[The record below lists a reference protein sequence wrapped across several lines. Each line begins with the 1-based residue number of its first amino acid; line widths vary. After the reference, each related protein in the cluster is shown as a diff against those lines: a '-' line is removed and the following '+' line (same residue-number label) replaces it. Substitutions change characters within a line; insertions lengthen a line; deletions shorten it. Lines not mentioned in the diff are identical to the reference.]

1 MMKRIKYLAKV
12 LLGLLITALLLWI
25 LLPKT
30 SISDII
36 KSASSFSFW
45 VILASF
51 LLYICV
57 YIFRAIRFRIL
68 LDHSLDLKDM
78 FSIVC
83 IHNLLSQIIPARL
96 GEFSYIYMVRNRGV
110 PLHKNISSIA
120 IARLLDMCI
129 ISVIFLIGIATT
141 PFLIK
146 KFYFILIASIIVV
159 AMILSFMFLIS
170 TKPEFFI
177 SLVKKITLGSKRKY
191 MIIISSKIEATLNE
205 FRILRSSHT
214 LSLLVFSSLLVWLC
228 AYLSMFFLM
237 NSIFPS
243 LTLQNIFL
251 IATIPIMISVL
262 PIYGLAGIGTIE
274 IGFTFPLLIFAIS
287 MNDAVAASFAVH
299 FMQLFFTLVLAAVGY
314 AIIMIEGFKRHKLA

>member
-1 MMKRIKYLAKV
+1 MKRIKYLAKV